1 MFWSNLSM
9 QFLKINCLLF
19 MFDRSHIT
27 CKLMFIALD
36 TKKAEEAWNVL

>member
-9 QFLKINCLLF
+9 QFLTIDCLLF
-19 MFDRSHIT
+19 MFDRSYIT
-27 CKLMFIALD
+27 RKLMFIALD